1 MCSVHDGKEDI
12 MRIHLANRAKRGLAA
27 FMLVIMT
34 ALILSEAMGMWTAGE
49 VSAAETSLQD
59 GTYAVPVSLL
69 HESQDKAS
77 MADNALNRE
86 GKLVVS
92 GGTATLYMNLVSIKS
107 SGLEGYLMQF
117 DVLKD
122 VQLKNGVPEKY
133 SRQASKVISTDSVTD
148 EYNRSGSSDKICAGK
163 RYPKVVSI
171 PVDLSAD
178 FTWVH
183 MYIPVMGS
191 LGSGDQLARLKVD
204 ISRAKA
210 MTQAQLSSWQKLET
224 GDGST
229 DPGKTEPGKT
239 DPGRN
244 NNKNNTGGKTGKL
257 DKNNLA
263 DGRYTVTVH
272 LWHATQNKESM
283 GNATLNHQ
291 ALITV
296 KKGVYTM
303 DISTHPV
310 KIGSVTACLQSL
322 WIKQSGGYTA
332 AAVKAR
338 NNAGGQPSV
347 FSFRLPSKD
356 KYIPAKID
364 PRVEVMGKDPIDARL
379 RISWDTLRKASSDA
393 KVKENTS
400 TTDSS
405 VSGGLSSGSG
415 LTGSGAQA
423 AADMPEEGMTSA
435 GSTSPLS
442 GGTADTGDV
451 LTTQSMMAI
460 MLVGMSMLA
469 SLAMVIVVMVT
480 MIRMAG
486 RRVH

>member
-12 MRIHLANRAKRGLAA
+12 MRIHPANRAKRGLAA

-133 SRQASKVISTDSVTD
+133 SRQASKVISTYSVTD

-210 MTQAQLSSWQKLET
+210 MTQAQLSSWQKLEAS
-224 GDGST
+224 DGST

-244 NNKNNTGGKTGKL
+244 NNKNNTGGKT
-257 DKNNLA
+257 
-263 DGRYTVTVH
+263 
-272 LWHATQNKESM
+272 
-283 GNATLNHQ
+283 
-291 ALITV
+291 
-296 KKGVYTM
+296 
-303 DISTHPV
+303 
-310 KIGSVTACLQSL
+310 
-322 WIKQSGGYTA
+322 
-332 AAVKAR
+332 
-338 NNAGGQPSV
+338 
-347 FSFRLPSKD
+347 
-356 KYIPAKID
+356 
-364 PRVEVMGKDPIDARL
+364 
-379 RISWDTLRKASSDA
+379 
-393 KVKENTS
+393 
-400 TTDSS
+400 
-405 VSGGLSSGSG
+405 
-415 LTGSGAQA
+415 
-423 AADMPEEGMTSA
+423 
-435 GSTSPLS
+435 
-442 GGTADTGDV
+442 
-451 LTTQSMMAI
+451 
-460 MLVGMSMLA
+460 
-469 SLAMVIVVMVT
+469 
-480 MIRMAG
+480 
-486 RRVH
+486 